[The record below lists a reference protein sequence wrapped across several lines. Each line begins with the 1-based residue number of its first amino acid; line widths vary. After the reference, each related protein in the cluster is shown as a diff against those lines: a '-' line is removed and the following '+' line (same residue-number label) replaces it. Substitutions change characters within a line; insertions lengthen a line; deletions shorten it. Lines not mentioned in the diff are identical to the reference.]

1 MSELDPKDEPLDRYE
16 DDLPSN
22 ANPPKIDWVKTLLI
36 VSATLI
42 TVVVMGVGACMMAL
56 KNGLH

>member
-1 MSELDPKDEPLDRYE
+1 MSEHEQHNELDRYE